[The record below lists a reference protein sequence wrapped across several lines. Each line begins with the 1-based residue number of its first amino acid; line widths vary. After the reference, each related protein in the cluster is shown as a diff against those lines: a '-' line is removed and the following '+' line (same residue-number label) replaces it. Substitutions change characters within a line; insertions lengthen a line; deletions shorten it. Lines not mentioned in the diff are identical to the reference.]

1 MANLDDDL
9 LDLAGGDSGDEG
21 SDNQSRHRSETPQPV
36 KKKDTKKPP
45 VKKHKRRDS
54 RHASEDE
61 EGEA

>member
-36 KKKDTKKPP
+36 KKDTKKPP